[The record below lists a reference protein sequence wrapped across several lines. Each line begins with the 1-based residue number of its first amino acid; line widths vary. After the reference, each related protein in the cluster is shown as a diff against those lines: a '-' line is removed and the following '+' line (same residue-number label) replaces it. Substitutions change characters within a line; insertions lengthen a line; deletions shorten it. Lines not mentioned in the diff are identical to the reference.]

1 MEKFNTSTQFRE
13 DEISIIHGNVYPKV
27 AGRLR
32 LAHEQN
38 DDLSISTEIIRYD
51 ESIAVV
57 KAICTTNKGTFSGI
71 GMASMD
77 RDRKIA
83 PAILELAETRS
94 IARDLRF
101 SGYGL
106 EYCSAE
112 EVSHL
117 NGTNGSPVQTNRP
130 PVQYQG
136 NNHQPDNSYW
146 PATNPQGNNGNPST
160 EQSQHNNGTH
170 NGANGRITGKQHK
183 YLITLLGNTG
193 KSKTEMDE
201 YCVKTFGAT
210 LQHLSKQDASSLISE
225 LQQTQ

>member
-1 MEKFNTSTQFRE
+1 MEQTITNNQFRE
-13 DEISIIHGNVYPKV
+13 DEITIIRDNIFPKV

-38 DDLSISTEIIRYD
+38 DSLSISTEVIRYD

-57 KAICTTNKGTFSGI
+57 RATCTTSKGTFSGI

-94 IARDLRF
+94 IARALRF

-112 EVSHL
+112 EVSHTGGS
-117 NGTNGSPVQTNRP
+117 NGAPFQPPAPPQPQGYPYQPPQT
-130 PVQYQG
+130 
-136 NNHQPDNSYW
+136 
-146 PATNPQGNNGNPST
+146 PQGNNTQPHGN
-160 EQSQHNNGTH
+160 G
-170 NGANGRITGKQHK
+170 NGRITGKQHK
-183 YLITLLGNTG
+183 YIITLLGNTG
-193 KSKTEMDE
+193 RSKKDMDD
-201 YCVKTFGAT
+201 YCVRTYGT
-210 LQHLSKQDASSLISE
+210 TVQHLSKQDASSLIKE
-225 LQQTQ
+225 LQAQ

>member
-1 MEKFNTSTQFRE
+1 MEQTITNNLFRE
-13 DEISIIHGNVYPKV
+13 DEITIIRDNVFPKV

-38 DDLSISTEIIRYD
+38 DSLSISTEVIRYD

-57 KAICTTNKGTFSGI
+57 RATCTTSKGTFSGI

-94 IARDLRF
+94 IARALRF

-112 EVSHL
+112 EVSHVSGS
-117 NGTNGSPVQTNRP
+117 NGASFQPPAPPQPQGYPYQPPQT
-130 PVQYQG
+130 
-136 NNHQPDNSYW
+136 
-146 PATNPQGNNGNPST
+146 PQGNNTQPHGN
-160 EQSQHNNGTH
+160 G
-170 NGANGRITGKQHK
+170 NGRITGKQHK
-183 YLITLLGNTG
+183 YIITLLGNTG
-193 KSKTEMDE
+193 RSKKDMDD
-201 YCVKTFGAT
+201 YCVRTYGT
-210 LQHLSKQDASSLISE
+210 TVQHLSKQDASSLIKE
-225 LQQTQ
+225 LQAQ